1 MMSENPIGVYSVSM
15 LNDTIRS
22 LLIND
27 PKLREVWVR
36 GEISNLKKHS
46 SGHYYFTLRDKES
59 QIRCVS
65 FRQINRNLKFELIE
79 SMSVIVYGSV
89 DVYTIR
95 GEYQLK
101 VLDIRPDGIGEMF
114 KAFEQLKQKLK
125 EEGFFEQDRKR
136 PIPKF
141 PTKIGVSTSATGAV
155 IHDIINVLNRRYP
168 VQVLLAPCL
177 VQGDGAA
184 QSIADSI
191 QLLNKAEVDV
201 IIVGRGGGSLEDLWA
216 FNEEVVARA
225 IFNSKVPVVS
235 AVGHETDYTIA
246 DFTADLRAPTP
257 SAAAELIVPD
267 KFELKRLL
275 DSMIR
280 RIEYALN
287 HKIMALSAK
296 LDKARDSLDLRKL
309 LEMVDQH
316 HQRVDELITFMEKDV
331 KYELNSRKMVF
342 QGIVGRMNAVNPL
355 NTLERGYCIALSNN
369 KVIKSINDV
378 KTGYKLNLR
387 VTDGNIMCDVIK
399 KISIDYNKEE
409 ENGCKF

>member
-1 MMSENPIGVYSVSM
+1 MSENPIGVYSVSM